1 MPRHGKAWWNYHS
14 TALGF
19 ASYAKVSHAVRC
31 AQNVNFSKV
40 SLRFWQR
47 WIFHQQ
53 KLMLVEPPMFWGVP
67 TGAVTTVSSLRLKV
81 AQGQY
86 QPVSCYVG
94 SRGKGNQSTS
104 SITSSWQITF
114 ANIWRQVPHLGWR
127 RQHGLLP
134 QEVRKSLGG
143 DGQVRAWEHA
153 TVHTH
158 GSSQKC
164 LQCGSISLLRG

>member
-1 MPRHGKAWWNYHS
+1 MVKLSFYCLRLY
-14 TALGF
+14 ALRKGVSRGSLRPKRQF
-19 ASYAKVSHAVRC
+19 LESLAPFLAKVNYLGAKADACGTANVLGCTNWGSDNSFWACVWRSHK
-31 AQNVNFSKV
+31 AQY
-40 SLRFWQR
+40 
-47 WIFHQQ
+47 HQP
-53 KLMLVEPPMFWGVP
+53 L
-67 TGAVTTVSSLRLKV
+67 
-81 AQGQY
+81 
-86 QPVSCYVG
+86 SCYVG

-114 ANIWRQVPHLGWR
+114 VNIWLWRQVPHLGWR

-164 LQCGSISLLRG
+164 LQCGSISFLRG